1 MANAAFDPLRAGRGL
16 AAPMARDA
24 NDLAHASA
32 RAVGHRRSPK
42 SHEGFRARTAL
53 LAQGFGYD

>member
-1 MANAAFDPLRAGRGL
+1 MANAPFDQFRGACGL
-16 AAPMARDA
+16 VVPTAHDA

-32 RAVGHRRSPK
+32 RAGGHRPSPK
-42 SHEGFRARTAL
+42 SHEGFRTRTAL